1 LDDAVRIFGGPQN
14 SKETNHGEEREGRE
28 KAGNKGRVKIGK
40 LQLHK
45 ETVRELTAVEEKSLK
60 GGRAKNKT
68 DDTCLVIA
76 CSVTCI

>member
-1 LDDAVRIFGGPQN
+1 MVK
-14 SKETNHGEEREGRE
+14 KESVGKKQSD
-28 KAGNKGRVKIGK
+28 KARVKIGK

-45 ETVRELTAVEEKSLK
+45 ETVKELTTVEEKSLK
-60 GGRAKNKT
+60 GGRVKNKT